1 VNHQARATS
10 SLTGGGRR
18 CERDGEGHGVHE
30 SGGGAHCAG
39 CGGRAAVAGST
50 SVAAADAPAKP
61 QAQGGAK
68 DKEAWYPR
76 FHAVYALEKGQVL
89 KRVPPPFIDER
100 WEYWKSVQ
108 PFAIAPKPGEKM
120 LEKSFVLRWE
130 GGRYKWEMASL
141 PECSLE
147 AALYYVCGLRHVE
160 TDGPTKLKILTVSG
174 DFVFD
179 DNSTIEQRV
188 AAVAA
193 LWREQTGR
201 KITIRDVRK
210 EREAI
215 IVRGTLKPTGP
226 VDESGRPIVKL
237 GIGEEPPPAPPEK
250 TSQEFPAKPT
260 SAKMGE
266 VYQQLE
272 DWFDMPVIDESG
284 FELSRVMLKL
294 WRGDTKGKTYAD
306 WADPTLGMLAKQTGL
321 EFERA
326 KREVA
331 VWEIAEEK

>member
-1 VNHQARATS
+1 VAVIAMAVVAST
-10 SLTGGGRR
+10 
-18 CERDGEGHGVHE
+18 
-30 SGGGAHCAG
+30 
-39 CGGRAAVAGST
+39 AVA
-50 SVAAADAPAKP
+50 VADAPAKP
-61 QAQGGAK
+61 PAQGKAAGAK

-130 GGRYKWEMASL
+130 GGRYTWEMASL

-160 TDGPTKLKILTVSG
+160 TDGPTKLKILKVPG
-174 DFVFD
+174 DFVFE
-179 DNSTIEQRV
+179 DNSTVDQRV

-193 LWREQTGR
+193 LWNQVLGREQTGR

-226 VDESGRPIVKL
+226 VDDRGRPIVEL
-237 GIGEEPPPAPPEK
+237 GIGEPLPPERA
-250 TSQEFPAKPT
+250 SQEDPAKPT
-260 SAKMGE
+260 SANMGE

-272 DWFDMPVIDESG
+272 DWFEMPVIDESG
-284 FELSRVMLKL
+284 FELSRVMLKV
-294 WRGDTKGKTYAD
+294 WRGDTKGKAYAD
-306 WADPTLGMLAKQTGL
+306 WADTTLGMLAKQTGL

-326 KREVA
+326 KREVG
-331 VWEIAEEK
+331 VWEIAEEQ